1 MKIGIIPN
9 TTKHNII
16 EAVEKILLSLKKY
29 NVDALLG
36 DTIYRLEKSLS
47 ETIKGTKIIPEPE
60 LIAKSDFV
68 VSLGGDGTML
78 NTSFEAKDYDTPILG
93 VNVGKLGFLAEF
105 DFDSFD
111 AFIPQLLD
119 GNYLIEDRIALEAV
133 LNEEG
138 EKLFALNDIV
148 IDKGYWPKMIELN
161 LAINGEFV
169 STFAADGLIIATP
182 TGSTG
187 YALSAGGPIVSPKSN
202 VITIIPIAPHTLT
215 MRPLVLDSNEEINV
229 EVKSGEEKIQINC
242 DGQRVNFASPPLSIK
257 IKRSSHPIRL
267 VHSKE
272 ISYFQVLRNKLYWGI
287 DARNNQN

>member
-16 EAVEKILLSLKKY
+16 ETVEKILISLKKY
-29 NVDALLG
+29 DVDAFLG
-36 DTIYRLEKSLS
+36 DTILRLGKPES
-47 ETIKGTKIIPEPE
+47 EIIKNTSIIPEPE

-78 NTSFEAKDYDTPILG
+78 NTAFEAKDYDTPILG

-111 AFIPQLLD
+111 SFIPQLIN
-119 GNYLIEDRIALEAV
+119 GNYIIEDRIALEAV
-133 LNEEG
+133 LNG
-138 EKLFALNDIV
+138 NNKKLFALNDIV
-148 IDKGYWPKMIELN
+148 IDKGPWPKMIELD
-161 LAINGEFV
+161 LSINGEFV
-169 STFAADGLIIATP
+169 ATFAADGLIIATP

-187 YALSAGGPIVSPKSN
+187 YSLSAGGPIVSPKSN

-215 MRPLVLDSNEEINV
+215 MRPLVLDSNVEINV
-229 EVKSGEEKIQINC
+229 EVKSGIEKTQINC
-242 DGQRVNFASPPLSIK
+242 DGQRVSFASPPLSIK
-257 IKRSSHPIRL
+257 ISRSSKPIRL

-272 ISYFQVLRNKLYWGI
+272 KSYFQVLRNKLYWGI
-287 DARNNQN
+287 DVRNNQK

>member
-9 TTKHNII
+9 TTKQNII
-16 EAVEKILLSLKKY
+16 ETVEKILISLRKY
-29 NVDALLG
+29 DVEAFLG
-36 DTIYRLEKSLS
+36 DTILRLGKPES
-47 ETIKGTKIIPEPE
+47 EIIKHTSIIAEPE
-60 LIAKSDFV
+60 LIAISDFV

-78 NTSFEAKDYDTPILG
+78 NTAFEVKDYDTPILG

-111 AFIPQLLD
+111 SFIPDLIN
-119 GNYLIEDRIALEAV
+119 GNYIIQDRIALEAA
-133 LNEEG
+133 LNG
-138 EKLFALNDIV
+138 GNEKLFALNDIV
-148 IDKGYWPKMIELN
+148 IDKGPWPKMIELD
-161 LAINGEFV
+161 LSINGEFV
-169 STFAADGLIIATP
+169 ATFAADGLIIATP

-187 YALSAGGPIVSPKSN
+187 YSLSAGGPIVNPKSN

-215 MRPLVLDSNEEINV
+215 MRPLVLDSNEEIIV
-229 EVKSGEEKIQINC
+229 EVKSGLEKIQINC
-242 DGQRVNFASPPLSIK
+242 DGQRVNFISPPLRIK
-257 IKRSSHPIRL
+257 IKRNSRPIRL

>member
-16 EAVEKILLSLKKY
+16 ETVEKILISLKKY
-29 NVDALLG
+29 DVDAFLG
-36 DTIYRLEKSLS
+36 DTILRLGKPES
-47 ETIKGTKIIPEPE
+47 EIIKNTSIIPEPE

-78 NTSFEAKDYDTPILG
+78 NTAFEAKDFDTPILG

-111 AFIPQLLD
+111 SFIPQLIN
-119 GNYLIEDRIALEAV
+119 GNYIIEDRIALEAV
-133 LNEEG
+133 LNG
-138 EKLFALNDIV
+138 NNKKLFALNDIV
-148 IDKGYWPKMIELN
+148 IDKGPWPKMIELD
-161 LAINGEFV
+161 LSINGEFV
-169 STFAADGLIIATP
+169 ATFAADGLIIATP

-187 YALSAGGPIVSPKSN
+187 YSLSAGGPIVSPKSN

-215 MRPLVLDSNEEINV
+215 MRPLVLDSNVEINV
-229 EVKSGEEKIQINC
+229 EVKSGIEKTQINC
-242 DGQRVNFASPPLSIK
+242 DGQRVSFASPPLSIK
-257 IKRSSHPIRL
+257 ISRSSKPIRL

-272 ISYFQVLRNKLYWGI
+272 KSYFQVLRNKLYWGI
-287 DARNNQN
+287 DVRNNQK

>member
-16 EAVEKILLSLKKY
+16 ETVEKILISLKKY
-29 NVDALLG
+29 DVDAFLG
-36 DTIYRLEKSLS
+36 DTILRLGKPES
-47 ETIKGTKIIPEPE
+47 EIIKNTSIIPEPE

-78 NTSFEAKDYDTPILG
+78 NTAFEAKDYDTPILG

-111 AFIPQLLD
+111 SFIPQLIN
-119 GNYLIEDRIALEAV
+119 GNYIIEDRIALEAV
-133 LNEEG
+133 LNG
-138 EKLFALNDIV
+138 NNKKLFALNDIV
-148 IDKGYWPKMIELN
+148 IDKGPWPKMIELD
-161 LAINGEFV
+161 LSINGEFV
-169 STFAADGLIIATP
+169 ATFAADGLIIATP

-187 YALSAGGPIVSPKSN
+187 YSLSAGGPIVSPKSN

-215 MRPLVLDSNEEINV
+215 MRPLVLDSIVEINV
-229 EVKSGEEKIQINC
+229 EVKSGIEKTQINC
-242 DGQRVNFASPPLSIK
+242 DGQRVSFASPPLSIK
-257 IKRSSHPIRL
+257 ISRSSKPIRL

-272 ISYFQVLRNKLYWGI
+272 KSYFQVLRNKLYWGI
-287 DARNNQN
+287 DVRNNQK